1 MQELYNARRTDKII
15 YPPLSS
21 IPEEEPKRSVRP
33 DGRPLYESA
42 HMDWGV
48 DENKGKYEDTRSR
61 SSPYFANY
69 FNQYDDGTFAVLVRR
84 PMNDCSIYRV

>member
-1 MQELYNARRTDKII
+1 LQELYNARRTDKVI

-33 DGRPLYESA
+33 DGRPLYESV

-69 FNQYDDGTFAVLVRR
+69 YNQYDDGTFAVLVRR
-84 PMNDCSIYRV
+84 PMNDCSIYRI